1 MMAFAWFNRFT
12 NNQNTAY
19 VIVRMI
25 LSTTLIYESPE
36 GFEIQDSKFEI
47 RNSPFCLFLPIYRL
61 DFGIVQ
67 IFLLFHFIIKIFS

>member
-1 MMAFAWFNRFT
+1 MLFGKLGMCMMAFAWFNRFT

-47 RNSPFCLFLPIYRL
+47 RNSISKTTN
-61 DFGIVQ
+61 Q
-67 IFLLFHFIIKIFS
+67 EKLLK

>member
-1 MMAFAWFNRFT
+1 MAFAWFNRFT

-36 GFEIQDSKFEI
+36 GSFEIQDSKFEI
-47 RNSPFCLFLPIYRL
+47 RNSISKTTNQEKAFKLRISY
-61 DFGIVQ
+61 GQ
-67 IFLLFHFIIKIFS
+67 

>member
-1 MMAFAWFNRFT
+1 MLFGKLGMCMMAFAWFNRFT

-36 GFEIQDSKFEI
+36 GSFEIQDSKFNI
-47 RNSPFCLFLPIYRL
+47 
-61 DFGIVQ
+61 
-67 IFLLFHFIIKIFS
+67 